1 MPRPP
6 LAMIPEWA
14 ISHLSHGVPFAS
26 PIHSFDIQE
35 HSHMNSKQIRGLT
48 VINIADGT
56 QVGTIDQVFLDLA
69 AKQVV
74 GFSITNGVG
83 PFGGARDN
91 APTVAASGV
100 HSLGPDALT
109 LDDLTAAHAAW
120 VSEAYGT
127 LVPLDD
133 VVGRKV
139 MTEGG
144 VNLGDVVALAFDEQ
158 TFAVTEVEVSP
169 GFLKTNT
176 HIPLAQLVRIGQDV
190 LVVTDVAV
198 VANTLSGAVAG

>member
-1 MPRPP
+1 
-6 LAMIPEWA
+6 
-14 ISHLSHGVPFAS
+14 V
-26 PIHSFDIQE
+26 
-35 HSHMNSKQIRGLT
+35 NSKQIRGLT

-109 LDDLTAAHAAW
+109 LDDVTAAHAAW
-120 VSEAYGT
+120 VDAAYGT

-133 VVGRKV
+133 VVGRRV

-144 VNLGDVVALAFDEQ
+144 LNLGDVVSLAFDERS
-158 TFAVTEVEVSP
+158 FAITRSRFPRGSSRPTPIFRSTSSSASGRTCWWWKMSP
-169 GFLKTNT
+169 CR
-176 HIPLAQLVRIGQDV
+176 AR
-190 LVVTDVAV
+190 
-198 VANTLSGAVAG
+198 

>member
-1 MPRPP
+1 
-6 LAMIPEWA
+6 
-14 ISHLSHGVPFAS
+14 
-26 PIHSFDIQE
+26 
-35 HSHMNSKQIRGLT
+35 MNSKQIRGLT

-56 QVGTIDQVFLDLA
+56 QVGTIDQVFLDLD

-83 PFGGARDN
+83 PFGGARSN

-100 HSLGPDALT
+100 HSLGPDALM
-109 LDDLTAAHAAW
+109 LDDVTAAHAAW
-120 VSEAYGT
+120 VDAAYGT

-144 VNLGDVVALAFDEQ
+144 VNLGNVASLAFDEQ
-158 TFAVTEVEVSP
+158 SFAITEVEVSP

-176 HIPLAQLVRIGQDV
+176 HIPLDQLVRIGQDV

-198 VANTLSGAVAG
+198 PGALISAGAG

>member
-1 MPRPP
+1 
-6 LAMIPEWA
+6 
-14 ISHLSHGVPFAS
+14 
-26 PIHSFDIQE
+26 
-35 HSHMNSKQIRGLT
+35 MNSKQIRGLS

-56 QVGTIDQVFLDLA
+56 QVGTVDQVFLDLA

-109 LDDLTAAHAAW
+109 LDDVTAAHAAW
-120 VSEAYGT
+120 VDGAYGV
-127 LVPLDD
+127 LASLDD

-139 MTEGG
+139 VTEGG
-144 VNLGDVVALAFDEQ
+144 TDLGEVVTLGFDEQ
-158 TFAVTEVEVSP
+158 TFAITEVEVSP

-176 HIPLAQLVRIGQDV
+176 HIPLDHLVRIGQDV
-190 LVVTDVAV
+190 LVVADRA
-198 VANTLSGAVAG
+198 AVAREPVPVAS

>member
-1 MPRPP
+1 
-6 LAMIPEWA
+6 
-14 ISHLSHGVPFAS
+14 
-26 PIHSFDIQE
+26 
-35 HSHMNSKQIRGLT
+35 MNSKQIRGLT

-56 QVGTIDQVFLDLA
+56 QVGTIDQVLLDLS

-109 LDDLTAAHAAW
+109 LDDVTAAHDAW
-120 VSEAYGT
+120 VGAAFGT
-127 LVPLDD
+127 VVPIDD
-133 VVGRKV
+133 VLGRRV

-144 VNLGDVVALAFDEQ
+144 TNLGEVVSLGFDER
-158 TFAVTEVEVSP
+158 TFAITEVEVSP
-169 GFLKTNT
+169 GFLKTKT
-176 HIPLAQLVRIGQDV
+176 HIPFDELVRIGQDV
-190 LVVTDVAV
+190 LVVTDATLVAKEPVAV
-198 VANTLSGAVAG
+198 AR

>member
-1 MPRPP
+1 
-6 LAMIPEWA
+6 
-14 ISHLSHGVPFAS
+14 
-26 PIHSFDIQE
+26 
-35 HSHMNSKQIRGLT
+35 MNSKQIRGLS

-56 QVGTIDQVFLDLA
+56 QVGTVDQVFLDLA
-69 AKQVV
+69 AKEVV

-109 LDDLTAAHAAW
+109 LDDVIAAHAAW
-120 VSEAYGT
+120 VSAAYGT

-133 VVGRKV
+133 VVGRRV

-144 VNLGDVVALAFDEQ
+144 VDLGDVVSLAFDEQ
-158 TFAVTEVEVSP
+158 SFAITEVEVSP

-176 HIPLAQLVRIGQDV
+176 HIPLDHLIRIGQDV
-190 LVVTDVAV
+190 LVVADR
-198 VANTLSGAVAG
+198 AVATREPVPVAG

>member
-1 MPRPP
+1 
-6 LAMIPEWA
+6 
-14 ISHLSHGVPFAS
+14 
-26 PIHSFDIQE
+26 
-35 HSHMNSKQIRGLT
+35 MNSKQIRGLS

-56 QVGTIDQVFLDLA
+56 QVGTVDQVFLDLA

-109 LDDLTAAHAAW
+109 LDDVMAAHATW
-120 VSEAYGT
+120 VGAAYGV
-127 LVPLDD
+127 LAPLDD
-133 VVGRKV
+133 VMGRRV
-139 MTEGG
+139 VTEGG
-144 VNLGDVVALAFDEQ
+144 TNLGQVVSLGFDEQ

-176 HIPLAQLVRIGQDV
+176 HIPLDYLVRIGQDV
-190 LVVTDVAV
+190 LVVADLAV
-198 VANTLSGAVAG
+198 VPRELATVGS